1 MKKRPAIF
9 LDRDGTINEERGYIN
24 HPTRLILQPGA
35 IEAVKL
41 INDMGFLAIIITNQ
55 AGIARGY
62 YTLDTLNKIHNKLI
76 GEMKDGGAK
85 IDALYF
91 CPHHPDG
98 VIEKYAIRCEC
109 RKPKPGM
116 INKALEEFQID
127 MDNSFMIGDR
137 YKDVLFG
144 NKLNLKTILVLTGY
158 GIGEWENDREKWEL
172 SPDYVARD
180 ILDAVHWIKKEY
192 SK

>member
-24 HPTRLILQPGA
+24 HPSRLILQPGA

-41 INDMGFLAIIITNQ
+41 INEMGFLAIIITNQ

-76 GEMKDGGAK
+76 GEMTDGGAK

-98 VIEKYAIRCEC
+98 IIEKYAIKCEC

-116 INKALEEFQID
+116 INQALEEFSID
-127 MDNSFMIGDR
+127 MANSYMVGDR

-172 SPDYVARD
+172 SPDYVARN
-180 ILDAVHWIKKEY
+180 ILDAVYWIKKGY